1 MRFSQSLK
9 STLILNNIERKS
21 FKFKRIHLKGLSELK
36 VTYPWSYSLHFL
48 AYKMGSTIFSSV
60 IAMRNRIKY
69 MLQYLPHSKL
79 STNDALPHAFL
90 MPWIMHLTIAA
101 SQRIMVH
108 KWDIGFSF

>member
-36 VTYPWSYSLHFL
+36 VAYPWSYSLHFL
-48 AYKMGSTIFSSV
+48 AYKMGSTTFSSV

-79 STNDALPHAFL
+79 STNDASPCISYALDHALNHSCF
-90 MPWIMHLTIAA
+90 PENNGT
-101 SQRIMVH
+101 
-108 KWDIGFSF
+108 